1 VESTPPGAQVALNGT
16 TLGRTPV
23 SARLEIDQK
32 LRLTRSGF
40 EPTNLTVDAETLAA
54 GKLAVTMKAVARV
67 RLRATGPYPFEIL
80 AGNETISP
88 ASQTHDVAVTPG
100 QTVALRSRDLLL
112 DQRVKIDA
120 PAGGAQTVEVQAP
133 GRLSV
138 RTLPGP
144 DEQCRV
150 LIDQRDFSNPP
161 LSNIPVAAGPHELA
175 LDCPGGVTKRNRV
188 DVAPGAQVAH
198 TVR

>member
-1 VESTPPGAQVALNGT
+1 MESTPPGAQVSLNGT

-23 SARLEIDQK
+23 SVRLEVDQK

-40 EPTNLTVDAETLAA
+40 EPTNVTVDAEAVAA
-54 GKLAVTMKAVARV
+54 GRLAVTMKAVARV

-80 AGNETISP
+80 VGNETISP
-88 ASQTHDVAVTPG
+88 ASQTHDVSIAPG
-100 QTVALRSRDLLL
+100 QTISLRSRELLL

-120 PAGGAQTVEVQAP
+120 PAGGSQTVEVPPP

-175 LDCPGGVTKRNRV
+175 LNCPGGVTKRNRV
-188 DVAPGAQVAH
+188 EVGPSAQVAH